1 MCKELAVSPKMSKI
15 IVSAIGLYRRFISP
29 MLPASCRYWPTC
41 SDYTLQAVQ
50 KHGVLKGLMM
60 GAWRLARCNPLSKG
74 GIDPVK

>member
-1 MCKELAVSPKMSKI
+1 VCKELAVSPKMSKI

-60 GAWRLARCNPLSKG
+60 GAWRVARCNPLSKG